1 MFTFLFCLSGYDR
14 RWARQNA
21 SRIADGVWLL
31 RNRWFSPYRLDEHNE
46 TCLPVDHNPS
56 WKSIQFALAWKM
68 PCLRRNSLL
77 LLPAVRCRTTYRQ
90 EWAGCRS
97 CWLRFE
103 SIDQSA
109 LHSDR
114 NLTDLGWLPR
124 WISFRMVDLFVMLL
138 YTERYKIKEYKFQGL
153 YDTRRGVQKCW
164 IDVWNAELSV
174 LESNKIELYLQLIF
188 SCQELKNTNSKNC

>member
-1 MFTFLFCLSGYDR
+1 MPTQREWKLRFSTKQRVYAVYTTDRGRASSDLNMFTFLFCLSGYDR

-21 SRIADGVWLL
+21 SWIADGVWLL

-109 LHSDR
+109 ALQRSQFNRFGLVASLDLVQDGGSLR
-114 NLTDLGWLPR
+114 N
-124 WISFRMVDLFVMLL
+124 VAL
-138 YTERYKIKEYKFQGL
+138 YR
-153 YDTRRGVQKCW
+153 
-164 IDVWNAELSV
+164 A
-174 LESNKIELYLQLIF
+174 
-188 SCQELKNTNSKNC
+188 LKNKRI